1 MSTVPVVPS
10 DKPLSQGERI
20 LDTFVSPSKTFLDLR
35 RSSNWLLPFVLMLIV
50 HTLLVVVADQKV
62 GMRKM
67 VENGLRLAP
76 KQAEKLD
83 QLPPDQREQNMNI
96 AVKFNYGF
104 WYGFPFIIG
113 LLGACIVAG
122 VMLGTMNFGFGAELT
137 FNQCLAITMFASLP
151 VIIKDL
157 LAIVVLNLGAVSDN
171 FILQNPLASNLSS
184 LVDPSSRFLWG
195 ILAAVDVFNIW
206 TLILAGIGY
215 ACLTKVK
222 KGTCLAVVFGWWAL
236 LVLVSAGLGAFS

>member
-1 MSTVPVVPS
+1 MSTVPAVPS

-20 LDTFVSPSKTFLDLR
+20 LDTFVAPSKTFLDLR
-35 RSSNWLLPFVLMLIV
+35 RSANWLWPFVLMIIA
-50 HTLLVVVADQKV
+50 HTLLVAVADQKV

-83 QLPPDQREQNMNI
+83 QLSPDQREKQMDI
-96 AVKFNYGF
+96 AVKFNQIF
-104 WYGFPFIIG
+104 WYAFPVLMLI
-113 LLGACIVAG
+113 GACIVGG
-122 VMLGTMNFGFGAELT
+122 VMLGTMNFGFGATLT

-157 LAIVVLNLGAVSDN
+157 LAVVVLNLGAGSDN
-171 FILQNPLASNLSS
+171 FILQNPLTSNLSP
-184 LVDPSSRFLWG
+184 LVDPSSHFLYG
-195 ILAAVDVFNIW
+195 VLMAVDLFTIW
-206 TLILAGIGY
+206 TLVLAGIGY

-222 KGTCLAVVFGWWAL
+222 QGTCMAVVFGWWAL
-236 LVLVSAGLGAFS
+236 LVLTSAGLGAAFS